1 MYLIKTYI
9 IIGDKESAWEHGHLE
24 FVSLTAENVE
34 FKNTIMLDA
43 NSALTNC
50 TLNNQTASWYGLWI
64 EGGNTVLKDCEFT
77 GTRAVK
83 IHEAYGTN
91 VDSVVIEDCYFA
103 CSEKPGVVIGDLDA
117 TTSVSIENCVFEGC
131 KAGDQG
137 LFIYESDTD
146 VTKFEFAESNNEVK

>member
-1 MYLIKTYI
+1 
-9 IIGDKESAWEHGHLE
+9 
-24 FVSLTAENVE
+24 
-34 FKNTIMLDA
+34 MLDG
-43 NSALTNC
+43 NNVLTNC
-50 TLNNQTASWYGLWI
+50 TLNNPTASWYGLWI
-64 EGGNTVLKDCEFT
+64 EGGNTVLKGCEFK

-91 VDSVVIEDCYFA
+91 VDSVVIEDCYFK

-131 KAGDQG
+131 EAGDQG